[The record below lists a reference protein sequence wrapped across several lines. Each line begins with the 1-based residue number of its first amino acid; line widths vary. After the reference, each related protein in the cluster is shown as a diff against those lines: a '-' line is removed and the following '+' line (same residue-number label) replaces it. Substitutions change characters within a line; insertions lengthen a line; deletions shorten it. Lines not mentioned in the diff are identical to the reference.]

1 MKIEM
6 VANSL
11 PTAGL
16 ETVIA
21 YLLRGLSRR
30 GHDVGVTCIEG
41 VGDLG
46 DRLRAEGHRVSVV
59 PAPGLRTNVRAP
71 ELVRWLR
78 QRAPDVVHVHSGAW
92 LKGVTAAQQAGV
104 PRRVYTLH
112 GIYPVEPWYLPW
124 MSRLAASRT
133 DTAVAVTETLRTYL
147 LERIRMPASRVRVI
161 GNGVDVQRFA
171 PVERDHV
178 LAGGLGIPEGAFVV
192 GTVARLHAVKNHALL
207 LEAFAR
213 FQRDRPNS
221 VLLLV
226 GEGELRSQ
234 LAARAAELGIAGR
247 VLMPGTMPDT
257 APVYRLFDVF
267 VLSSVIEGTSM
278 SALEAMASGVPV
290 VATAVGGN
298 PLLLNDGEAGMLV
311 PTEQVEP
318 MANAL
323 LELAAD
329 ADRRTGLIRR
339 ARKRVVDRYSD
350 DAMFDAYE
358 TVYGRDAGRGRP
370 LREASPARAQQR
382 A

>member
-1 MKIEM
+1 
-6 VANSL
+6 
-11 PTAGL
+11 
-16 ETVIA
+16 
-21 YLLRGLSRR
+21 
-30 GHDVGVTCIEG
+30 
-41 VGDLG
+41 
-46 DRLRAEGHRVSVV
+46 
-59 PAPGLRTNVRAP
+59 
-71 ELVRWLR
+71 
-78 QRAPDVVHVHSGAW
+78 
-92 LKGVTAAQQAGV
+92 
-104 PRRVYTLH
+104 
-112 GIYPVEPWYLPW
+112 
-124 MSRLAASRT
+124 
-133 DTAVAVTETLRTYL
+133 VTETLRTYL

-213 FQRDRPNS
+213 FQRERPNS

-358 TVYGRDAGRGRP
+358 TVYGRDASRGRP
-370 LREASPARAQQR
+370 LREASPTRSQQR